1 MAVSQSDVAQM
12 RLQNI
17 QALRGLAAFAVV
29 LSHLVFVEAK
39 YSAAPILSDLF
50 LFGMAGVDLFFVISG
65 FIMVYITQTRQ
76 RAPSN
81 NILGFLFA
89 RAARIYPLYWV
100 ITLALL
106 LVYLVRPDMVFARSS
121 GEPNIFTS
129 FLLWPDEHLPLLEV
143 GWTLIHEMSFYLV
156 FALLLFIPTKWRFAG
171 AIFWGVAVYIG
182 LRAGWHEQSNITRI
196 LFHPLTFEFLAGAF
210 IAWIMI
216 ARPVKFGWVFT
227 IIGAVGLISAIY
239 VWRNDM
245 MALFDLP
252 WHRVFTLLAP
262 MSLILIAALAF
273 EQRQKIAPRPL
284 VRLGDWSYSLYLTH
298 VLSITLVGRVWGLFE
313 MPGPVDNAI
322 MLLLM
327 IAFSVVVAGITYRF
341 IEEPMLDA
349 AKRASK
355 KLAVRKLA

>member
-1 MAVSQSDVAQM
+1 MAVSQSDLAQM

-17 QALRGLAAFAVV
+17 QALRGLAALAVV

-39 YSAAPILSDLF
+39 YSTAPILSELF
-50 LFGMAGVDLFFVISG
+50 LFGMSGVDLFFVISG

-76 RAPSN
+76 SAQPN
-81 NILGFLFA
+81 NILDFLFA

-100 ITLALL
+100 VTLALL
-106 LVYLVRPDMVFARSS
+106 LVYLVRPDMVFASSS
-121 GEPNIFTS
+121 GEPNILKS
-129 FLLWPDEHLPLLEV
+129 FLLWPDERLPLLEV
-143 GWTLIHEMSFYLV
+143 GWTLIHEMSFYLA

-171 AIFWGVAVYIG
+171 AFFWGVAVYIG
-182 LRAGWHEQSNITRI
+182 LRAGWHEQTNITRI

-210 IAWIMI
+210 VAWIMI
-216 ARPVKFGWVFT
+216 ARPLKFGWVFST
-227 IIGAVGLISAIY
+227 IGAGGLIAAIY
-239 VWRNDM
+239 IWRNDM

-262 MSLILIAALAF
+262 MSFILAAALAF
-273 EQRQKIAPRPL
+273 EHRQKIAPRPL

-298 VLSITLVGRVWGLFE
+298 VLSISLAGRVWALFE
-313 MPGPVDNAI
+313 RPGPIDNAV

-327 IAFSVVVAGITYRF
+327 IVFSIVVAGATYRF
-341 IEEPMLDA
+341 IEKPMLDA

-355 KLAVRKLA
+355 KLAARKLP